1 MFVDTGLIMRR
12 ISESASVKNAL
23 GADKSAADLIAR
35 VAQKCAESLT
45 LGGKIILAGNGGSFG
60 DAQHIS
66 AEFTSKLMRDR
77 KSLASIALGTN
88 SSAMSAIA
96 NDYGY
101 EYIFAR
107 EIESVANENDIA
119 ILITT
124 SGNSRNILLAAEAAI
139 KKKIK
144 VFGLTGQSGGLL
156 AAMCEC
162 ISVPSVETARIQE
175 CHILIGHIIVELSEM
190 SFLDL

>member
-1 MFVDTGLIMRR
+1 MFADKGLIMQR

-23 GADKSAADLIAR
+23 AADKSATDLIAR
-35 VAQKCAESLT
+35 VAQKCAASLN
-45 LGGKIILAGNGGSFG
+45 LGGKIIFAGNGGSFG

-77 KSLASIALGTN
+77 NPLASMALGTN

-101 EYIFAR
+101 EHVFAR
-107 EIESVANENDIA
+107 EMESLAHHNDVA

-124 SGNSRNILLAAEAAI
+124 SGNSRNILLAAETAI
-139 KKKIK
+139 RKDIK

-156 AAMCEC
+156 ATMCEC
-162 ISVPSVETARIQE
+162 ISVPSVDTARIQE
-175 CHILIGHIIVELSEM
+175 CHILIGHIIVELAEM
-190 SFLDL
+190 TFLD

>member
-1 MFVDTGLIMRR
+1 MFADTSLIMQR
-12 ISESASVKNAL
+12 ISESATVKSAL
-23 GADKSAADLIAR
+23 GADKSATNLIAR
-35 VAQKCAESLT
+35 VAQECAHSLSS
-45 LGGKIILAGNGGSFG
+45 GG

-139 KKKIK
+139 KKNIK